1 MLYNNNTVLTKSTP
15 RERRHERTKQR
26 ILDSARE
33 ILVTEGMAGLSMRGL
48 AEQIDYT
55 PSAIYKY
62 FKSKEDILQAIR
74 EEGFALNAK
83 MQAETASRTLPPPA
97 RLLAAGRAYLRFAE
111 TYPQHYLLMF
121 NAPEAPPGGVEAV
134 ANDPNFSGVP
144 QIVRE
149 GVELGYFR
157 LPSGYTPEMMAF
169 QCWIT
174 AHGMAMLKLGIMQGA
189 GEEFGAFCDQ
199 LLAAFTASFTVK

>member
-1 MLYNNNTVLTKSTP
+1 M
-15 RERRHERTKQR
+15 
-26 ILDSARE
+26 
-33 ILVTEGMAGLSMRGL
+33 SMRGL

-74 EEGFALNAK
+74 EEGFALSAR
-83 MQAETASRTLPPPA
+83 MHAEAASQPQPA
-97 RLLAAGRAYLRFAE
+97 PEKLLAAGRAYLRFAE

-121 NAPEAPPGGVEAV
+121 NSPELPPGGVEAV

-149 GVELGYFR
+149 GVEQDYFR
-157 LPSGYTPEMMAF
+157 LPPGYTPEMMAF

-174 AHGMAMLKLGIMQGA
+174 VHGMAMLKLGIMHGA
-189 GEEFGAFCDQ
+189 REEFGAFCNQ
-199 LLAAFTASFTVK
+199 LLDAIVASFTVK

>member
-1 MLYNNNTVLTKSTP
+1 
-15 RERRHERTKQR
+15 
-26 ILDSARE
+26 LDCARE

-48 AEQIDYT
+48 AGHIDYT

-74 EEGFALNAK
+74 QEGFALSARMNAE
-83 MQAETASRTLPPPA
+83 AASRPLPAPEK
-97 RLLAAGRAYLRFAE
+97 LLVAGRAYLRFAE

-121 NAPEAPPGGVEAV
+121 NSPELPPGGLEAV
-134 ANDPNFSGVP
+134 VNDPSFNGVP

-149 GVELGYFR
+149 GVEQGYFR
-157 LPSGYTPEMMAF
+157 LPPGYTPEMMAF

-174 AHGMAMLKLGIMQGA
+174 VHGMAMLKLGIMHGA
-189 GEEFGAFCDQ
+189 REEFGALCDQ
-199 LLAAFTASFTVK
+199 LLEAILAGFTVK

>member
-1 MLYNNNTVLTKSTP
+1 VLTKGTP

-62 FKSKEDILQAIR
+62 FRSKEDILQAIR
-74 EEGFALNAK
+74 QEGFALSAK
-83 MQAETASRTLPPPA
+83 MHAEAASRPLPAPEK
-97 RLLAAGRAYLRFAE
+97 LVAAGRAYLRFAE

-121 NAPEAPPGGVEAV
+121 NSPELPPGGVEAV
-134 ANDPNFSGVP
+134 AKDPNFSGVP

-149 GVELGYFR
+149 GVEQGYFR
-157 LPSGYTPEMMAF
+157 LPPGYTPEMMAF

-174 AHGMAMLKLGIMQGA
+174 AHGMAMLKLGIMRGA
-189 GEEFGAFCDQ
+189 REEFAAFCDQ
-199 LLAAFTASFTVK
+199 LLVAITASFTVK